1 MNNFKKLKMFIKLS
15 WEISPAYIFLL
26 LGNTL
31 ISSTR
36 LFLNIILP
44 KYLIDELV
52 LLSNYSNIPSVKSF
66 IPSVVN
72 FEYLL
77 ENNALNKLLLFGAII
92 ILSNL
97 LFAFL
102 ENTMKRILDV
112 KSIYVREKMNQAMSR
127 KIMSLDFS
135 YLEDPYYLD
144 LKERSIFALN
154 IMRVLQTLI
163 DNIAKALN
171 NIVTI
176 IGLIVILFTLSWVL
190 VVFSLAAVVLQNFAY
205 KSFIE
210 HQKSMNDRLIPT
222 NRRLGYYINLT
233 GSETIQKDIR
243 LFNMNKMLIDKI
255 SAYNK
260 EIYYGGIEFYRKK
273 GKFEGMT
280 GIINDLQAAIS
291 YGYVGL
297 RVISDN
303 FGAKIGLGSF
313 TMYVSAAI
321 NFTRTTVAL
330 GRSITVIMQML
341 GYLDPF
347 MEFMSLPNENIEG
360 KTKFSGEVES
370 IKFENVSFKYPKSDK
385 FVLEDISFE
394 INKNEKISIV
404 GLNGAGKTTL
414 VKLIC
419 RLYHPTNGKIYI
431 NGHDI
436 FEYDYDSY
444 MNSIATVFQDFK
456 IFAFSIDEN
465 ISCNFQNS
473 NTERVMELIK
483 DVGLDEKIKSLPKG
497 VASMFGKAYDEDGI
511 DMSGGEKQ
519 KIAIARALYKNASL
533 IILDEPTSAL
543 DPLAEAEIYENF
555 NNLVGDKTAIYISH
569 RMSSSVFCDKIL
581 IIDEGK
587 VKDFD
592 THKNL
597 MKKTE
602 SLYYKLFNSQAV
614 NYSE

>member
-1 MNNFKKLKMFIKLS
+1 MNNFKKLKMFLKLS

-26 LGNTL
+26 VGNTL
-31 ISSTR
+31 VSSTR

-44 KYLIDELV
+44 KFLIDEFV
-52 LLSNYSNIPSVKSF
+52 LFFKILSFRSF
-66 IPSVVN
+66 IPSIIDL
-72 FEYLL
+72 EYLIESNL
-77 ENNALNKLLLFGAII
+77 LNRFILFGGTI
-92 ILSNL
+92 ILSNVI
-97 LFAFL
+97 FAFL
-102 ENTMKRILDV
+102 EKTIKRLLDV
-112 KSIYVREKMNQAMSR
+112 RAIYVREKINQAMAK
-127 KIMSLDFS
+127 KIMSVDFS

-144 LKERSIFALN
+144 LKERSVFSLN
-154 IMRVLQTLI
+154 VMQVLQNLI
-163 DNIAKALN
+163 DSIAKVFNNIA
-171 NIVTI
+171 TI
-176 IGLIVILFTLSWVL
+176 IGLTVILFTLSWVL
-190 VVFSLAAVVLQNFAY
+190 VVFSIVAVILQNLAY
-205 KSFIE
+205 RNFME
-210 HQKSMNDRLIPT
+210 HQQKMYKELIPV
-222 NRRLGYYINLT
+222 NRKLGYYINLVGQDT
-233 GSETIQKDIR
+233 MQKDIR
-243 LFNMNKMLIDKI
+243 LFNMNKMLIDRV
-255 SAYNK
+255 SEYNI
-260 EIYYGGIEFYRKK
+260 EIRNMDVKFCNKK
-273 GKFEGMT
+273 GNFEGLT

-297 RVISDN
+297 RVISDRL
-303 FGAKIGLGSF
+303 GSKIGFGSF
-313 TMYVSAAI
+313 TMYVAAAI
-321 NFTRTTVAL
+321 NFTRTTTEL
-330 GRSITVIMQML
+330 GNSITTVERML
-341 GYLDPF
+341 DYLDPF
-347 MEFMSLPNENIEG
+347 MEFMSLPDESVEG

-385 FVLEDISFE
+385 FVLEDMSFE
-394 INKNEKISIV
+394 INKKEKISIV

-483 DVGLDEKIKSLPKG
+483 DVGLEEKIKNLPKG
-497 VASMFGKAYDEDGI
+497 IASMFGKAYDEEGV

-555 NNLVGDKTAIYISH
+555 NSLVGDKTAIYISH

-581 IIDEGK
+581 IIDGGK
-587 VKDFD
+587 IKDFD

-597 MKKTE
+597 MKKTD